1 MEPITI
7 ELPINPKDVFRLL
20 ALRTIVVQ
28 TDLIERLADKFDF
41 KSGIDTTERLSW
53 ENDPFAYEHVG
64 YTTQKPFAKMTER
77 ELCADTQAFFRQ
89 EPFGCIGRVIDYEI
103 PLDNEK
109 DSAYGKVDLLSVS
122 GDTAYA
128 LEVKK
133 FGSREH
139 PLRALFEIYTFWRML
154 AKDGSHEL
162 FIERYKNG
170 TRNLRGCKRV
180 VPALLLDGASEICK
194 RFDQIGVDS
203 TGRLIRKF
211 FSADIG
217 MKVFAYD
224 RELNVRE
231 VPVNF

>member
-1 MEPITI
+1 MDPITI

-20 ALRTIVVQ
+20 ALRTIVEQ
-28 TDLIERLADKFDF
+28 TDLIDRLVDKFDF
-41 KSGIDTTERLSW
+41 KNGIDTTQRLSW

-64 YTTQKPFAKMTER
+64 YTTKKPFAKMTER

-89 EPFGCIGRVIDYEI
+89 KPFNCIGTVIDYEI

-122 GDTAYA
+122 GDTAYV

-154 AKDGSHEL
+154 SKNGSHEL

-170 TRNLRGCKRV
+170 NRTLHGCKRV
-180 VPALLLDGASEICK
+180 LPALLLDGESEIC
-194 RFDQIGVDS
+194 RSFDKVGDDS

-217 MKVFAYD
+217 MKVFEYD
-224 RELNVRE
+224 NELNVGE
-231 VPVNF
+231 VKVNI